1 MRKISSVIIAALI
14 LSGCATKMAYMN
26 TKKTA
31 DEVNKDKAQCQAAVD
46 ASDYRDAD
54 LKRNKF
60 NQCMNEKG
68 YEVVSQ
74 DKAQKVQGF
83 TGLWISPGAPLKA
96 YDAVFIGKV
105 DVSKAQLT
113 NTGIPNTKTT
123 DEDINNLGEEMR
135 KRFSNAVS
143 VVMPVIADKTQ
154 AEGKRILCI
163 GLKLNN
169 IAQTNIGVNTALK
182 VAGHFTPV
190 PLPGGPEGKFSFE
203 GEVSDY
209 NTKDKLITVSDECK
223 ESKNASL
230 AGLEKFE
237 KWKSAYNVMDYW
249 ADHMAALL
257 AKQRGQGY
265 KSRLGIKLVDF

>member
-1 MRKISSVIIAALI
+1 MKKISAVIIAVFI

-31 DEVNKDKAQCQAAVD
+31 DEVNKDKAQCQALVD
-46 ASDYRDAD
+46 ASDFNDAD

-60 NQCMNEKG
+60 NQCMKDKG
-68 YEVVSQ
+68 YDVVSE

-83 TGLWISPGAPLKA
+83 TGLWIKPGADLKA

-123 DEDINNLGEEMR
+123 DEDVHNLGEEMQ
-135 KRFSNAVS
+135 KRFSDAVS
-143 VVMPVIADKTQ
+143 VVMPVIADKSQ
-154 AEGKRILCI
+154 AQGKKILYI

-169 IAQTNIGVNTALK
+169 IVQTNIGVNAALE

-190 PLPGGPEGKFSFE
+190 PLPGGPEGTFSFE
-203 GEVSDY
+203 GVIDDY
-209 NTKDKLITVSDECK
+209 STQEELITVSDGCK

-249 ADHMAALL
+249 ADHMAGLI

-265 KSRLGIKLVDF
+265 KSKIGFKLVDF